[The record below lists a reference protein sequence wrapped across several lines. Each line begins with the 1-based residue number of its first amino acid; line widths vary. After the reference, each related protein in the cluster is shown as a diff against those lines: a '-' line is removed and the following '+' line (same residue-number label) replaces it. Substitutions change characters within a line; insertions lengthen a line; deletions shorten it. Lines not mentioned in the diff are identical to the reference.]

1 MSEAR
6 TLRELPFVVAPFSY
20 TSLIYFLRFFCSTSY
35 KISLCLLLLRQLP
48 QKYALWRKIP
58 TGEDME
64 MVFLAF
70 YVKSCLGTGVENS
83 FGVLLP
89 RHIHC

>member
-1 MSEAR
+1 M
-6 TLRELPFVVAPFSY
+6 VAPYSY
-20 TSLIYFLRFFCSTSY
+20 TSLIDFLRFFCSTSY
-35 KISLCLLLLRQLP
+35 KTFLCLPLLRQLY
-48 QKYALWRKIP
+48 QKYALWRKTP

-70 YVKSCLGTGVENS
+70 FVKSCLGTGVENS